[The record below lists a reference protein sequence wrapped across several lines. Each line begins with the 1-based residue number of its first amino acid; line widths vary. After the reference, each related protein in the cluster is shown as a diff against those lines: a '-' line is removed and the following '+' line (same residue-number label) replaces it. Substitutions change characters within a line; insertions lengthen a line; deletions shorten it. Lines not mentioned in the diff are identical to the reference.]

1 MNVTGYNITDTSLI
15 KNKLFR
21 KTNNILYVIMYIVYI
36 YSGLDS
42 SSSTSLIA
50 LLNGLARGG
59 RTLITTIH
67 QPSALV
73 FDKID
78 SIYCLTSGNTLYSG
92 PRMHLLSSLNHAGLQ
107 CPPYHNP
114 ADFRKYYSSLLLS
127 FKQSYE
133 KILAFIY
140 KTGLKQE
147 AFNYIT

>member
-1 MNVTGYNITDTSLI
+1 
-15 KNKLFR
+15 
-21 KTNNILYVIMYIVYI
+21 MYRLVYI

-92 PRMHLLSSLNHAGLQ
+92 PRMHLLSSLDQAGLQ

-114 ADFRKYYSSLLLS
+114 ADFCKYYLL
-127 FKQSYE
+127 
-133 KILAFIY
+133 
-140 KTGLKQE
+140 
-147 AFNYIT
+147 